1 MGSKTQTQSQ
11 QSSRYRN
18 DNTGGSSQGIGG
30 SAILNLNGLNQEN
43 EPKNIMHDRRVIRG
57 STYSL
62 RRSIESKLNKM
73 ESANKSSSKRVIKRK
88 SKNRKKDH
96 YKVQTQT
103 PRPVSGRLHQE
114 IQTDA
119 YLEKIHVTKQQME
132 LSTQTDPFLDYPSAP
147 LFEPKLSGP
156 SIATQIEEGDLFD
169 FDREVEPI
177 LEVLIGKTIEQSLM
191 EVLEEEELRA
201 YAAYKSEFEQK
212 RNVEIAKCQ
221 QLEEE
226 ERRKLEEKERRLA
239 QAEKQKQAEL
249 ELKERIEA
257 QRIATE
263 FLEQMEDAVFAE
275 LDAMGYFYDPI
286 VKEIED
292 VFLPQL
298 MRDAEAKVN
307 DAKISNAI
315 MDDVIDCFVVNMMND
330 SMKVI
335 AERDEQLRELEQN
348 ELAQN
353 KLNAE
358 FEEKRS
364 LLTQTIKLQ
373 RQDYDFKQQI
383 IQFLD
388 IPIKAPP
395 KEKNIKETGA
405 DADVEDNEN
414 KEDAEDDENDEEEQ
428 ELPPEI
434 QQNIEFI
441 DGLMEQFENDE
452 EPLYKQIADMLDK
465 IGGETMNKIERIDQY
480 LESFSIKTSKRAL
493 LDTLELYKEEPD
505 NLKKAICDCLGVDS
519 FNDELHTKL
528 FDGLMSEEQKDKME
542 SINQLVNEKN
552 DINQFVTD
560 FIKQKED
567 ERIAAD
573 QAAKEKEI
581 ADQQKEEEDDDE
593 NMSEK
598 IET

>member
-1 MGSKTQTQSQ
+1 MG
-11 QSSRYRN
+11 
-18 DNTGGSSQGIGG
+18 
-30 SAILNLNGLNQEN
+30 
-43 EPKNIMHDRRVIRG
+43 
-57 STYSL
+57 
-62 RRSIESKLNKM
+62 
-73 ESANKSSSKRVIKRK
+73 
-88 SKNRKKDH
+88 
-96 YKVQTQT
+96 
-103 PRPVSGRLHQE
+103 
-114 IQTDA
+114 
-119 YLEKIHVTKQQME
+119 
-132 LSTQTDPFLDYPSAP
+132 
-147 LFEPKLSGP
+147 
-156 SIATQIEEGDLFD
+156 
-169 FDREVEPI
+169 
-177 LEVLIGKTIEQSLM
+177 
-191 EVLEEEELRA
+191 
-201 YAAYKSEFEQK
+201 
-212 RNVEIAKCQ
+212 
-221 QLEEE
+221 
-226 ERRKLEEKERRLA
+226 KLEEKERRLA

-286 VKEIED
+286 VEEIED

-335 AERDEQLRELEQN
+335 AERDEQLRELEQK

-358 FEEKRS
+358 FEEKRI

-395 KEKNIKETGA
+395 KEKEIKETGA
-405 DADVEDNEN
+405 DADVEDTENKENED

-452 EPLYKQIADMLDK
+452 EPLYKQIAGMLDK
-465 IGGETMNKIERIDQY
+465 IGGVTTHKIERIDQN
-480 LESFSIKTSKRAL
+480 LESFSIKTSKRSL

-505 NLKKAICDCLGVDS
+505 NLKKAIWDCLGVDS

-528 FDGLMSEEQKDKME
+528 FDGLMGEEQKDKME

-552 DINQFVTD
+552 NINQFVTD

-567 ERIAAD
+567 ERIATE

-581 ADQQKEEEDDDE
+581 ADQPKEEENDDE
-593 NMSEK
+593 DAGMSE
-598 IET
+598 

>member
-1 MGSKTQTQSQ
+1 MG
-11 QSSRYRN
+11 
-18 DNTGGSSQGIGG
+18 
-30 SAILNLNGLNQEN
+30 
-43 EPKNIMHDRRVIRG
+43 
-57 STYSL
+57 
-62 RRSIESKLNKM
+62 
-73 ESANKSSSKRVIKRK
+73 
-88 SKNRKKDH
+88 
-96 YKVQTQT
+96 
-103 PRPVSGRLHQE
+103 
-114 IQTDA
+114 
-119 YLEKIHVTKQQME
+119 
-132 LSTQTDPFLDYPSAP
+132 
-147 LFEPKLSGP
+147 
-156 SIATQIEEGDLFD
+156 
-169 FDREVEPI
+169 
-177 LEVLIGKTIEQSLM
+177 
-191 EVLEEEELRA
+191 
-201 YAAYKSEFEQK
+201 
-212 RNVEIAKCQ
+212 
-221 QLEEE
+221 
-226 ERRKLEEKERRLA
+226 KLEEKERRLA

-315 MDDVIDCFVVNMMND
+315 MDDVIDCFVMGMMND

-335 AERDEQLRELEQN
+335 AERDEQLRQLEQN
-348 ELAQN
+348 ELATN

-383 IQFLD
+383 IQFLN

-395 KEKNIKETGA
+395 KEKGIKETGA

-414 KEDAEDDENDEEEQ
+414 KEDEDKEEDENDEEEQ

-452 EPLYKQIADMLDK
+452 EPLYKQIACM
-465 IGGETMNKIERIDQY
+465 IHKIERIDQN
-480 LESFSIKTSKRAL
+480 LESFSIKTSKRSL

-528 FDGLMSEEQKDKME
+528 FDGLMGEEQKDKME

-552 DINQFVTD
+552 DINQFVAD

-567 ERIAAD
+567 ERVAAE

-581 ADQQKEEEDDDE
+581 DDQQKEEEDDDE

>member
-1 MGSKTQTQSQ
+1 MG
-11 QSSRYRN
+11 
-18 DNTGGSSQGIGG
+18 
-30 SAILNLNGLNQEN
+30 
-43 EPKNIMHDRRVIRG
+43 
-57 STYSL
+57 
-62 RRSIESKLNKM
+62 
-73 ESANKSSSKRVIKRK
+73 
-88 SKNRKKDH
+88 
-96 YKVQTQT
+96 
-103 PRPVSGRLHQE
+103 
-114 IQTDA
+114 
-119 YLEKIHVTKQQME
+119 
-132 LSTQTDPFLDYPSAP
+132 
-147 LFEPKLSGP
+147 
-156 SIATQIEEGDLFD
+156 
-169 FDREVEPI
+169 
-177 LEVLIGKTIEQSLM
+177 
-191 EVLEEEELRA
+191 
-201 YAAYKSEFEQK
+201 
-212 RNVEIAKCQ
+212 
-221 QLEEE
+221 
-226 ERRKLEEKERRLA
+226 KLEEKERRLA

-335 AERDEQLRELEQN
+335 AERDEQLRELEQK

-358 FEEKRS
+358 FEEKRI

-395 KEKNIKETGA
+395 KEKEIKETGA
-405 DADVEDNEN
+405 DADVEDTEN
-414 KEDAEDDENDEEEQ
+414 KEGEDKEDAENDENEEEEQ
-428 ELPPEI
+428 ELLPEI

-452 EPLYKQIADMLDK
+452 EPLYKQIAGMLDK
-465 IGGETMNKIERIDQY
+465 IGGETTHKIERIDQY
-480 LESFSIKTSKRAL
+480 LESFSIKTSKRSL
-493 LDTLELYKEEPD
+493 LATLELYKEEPD
-505 NLKKAICDCLGVDS
+505 NLKKVICDCLGVDS

-567 ERIAAD
+567 ERKAAE

-581 ADQQKEEEDDDE
+581 ADQQNEEDDE
-593 NMSEK
+593 NMSE
-598 IET
+598 